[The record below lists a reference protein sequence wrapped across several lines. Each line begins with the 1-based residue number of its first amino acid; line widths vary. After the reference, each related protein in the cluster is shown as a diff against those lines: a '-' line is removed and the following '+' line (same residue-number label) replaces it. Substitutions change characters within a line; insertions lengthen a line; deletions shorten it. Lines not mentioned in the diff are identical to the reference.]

1 MLSAAAKSFGNA
13 ADGTKLSFSL
23 VGDGAMNLLVLV
35 EVVGVKPVYLGNVI
49 GIQWAVSF
57 FLHQHSFA
65 SGVSLPGP

>member
-49 GIQWAVSF
+49 GRYNTSRFFLSF
-57 FLHQHSFA
+57 FISF
-65 SGVSLPGP
+65 PGPKVAA